1 MILRGEALV
10 STFTINFTLSGDE
23 GRWKVAVDATACC
36 HWKKKQ
42 PKSVSATSGHDLC
55 RLCGLLQTLS

>member
-23 GRWKVAVDATACC
+23 GRWKVAVDAN
-36 HWKKKQ
+36 
-42 PKSVSATSGHDLC
+42 
-55 RLCGLLQTLS
+55 GLLPLEKETTEIRICYFRP